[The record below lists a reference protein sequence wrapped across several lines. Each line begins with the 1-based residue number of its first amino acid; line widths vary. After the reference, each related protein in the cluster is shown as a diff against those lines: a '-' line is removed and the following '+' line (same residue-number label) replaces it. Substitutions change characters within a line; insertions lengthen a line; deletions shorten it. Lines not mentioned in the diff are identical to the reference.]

1 MTISEQELQK
11 YRNSG
16 QMLAGVLY
24 EAIVDFKMWLA
35 KKGFINPF
43 DYVDEKMMKE
53 ILEKLDG
60 EQIDK

>member
-1 MTISEQELQK
+1 MVKSEEELQK
-11 YRNSG
+11 YRENG
-16 QMLAGVLY
+16 MMLAGILY

-43 DYVDEKMMKE
+43 DYVDEEMMKE
-53 ILEKLDG
+53 ILTKLDG